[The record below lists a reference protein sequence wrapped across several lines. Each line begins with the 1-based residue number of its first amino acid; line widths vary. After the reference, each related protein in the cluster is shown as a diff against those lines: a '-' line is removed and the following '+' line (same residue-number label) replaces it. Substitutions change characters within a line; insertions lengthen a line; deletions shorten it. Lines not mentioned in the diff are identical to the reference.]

1 MTNCRILLSVLMLGL
16 LSACAINQ
24 NVVALDQSHKITS
37 VCIKNNPKVLMKEGF
52 LPELESQIHSHGIET
67 SVYEGNIPE
76 GCQYSLEYTANWAWD
91 LAMYLTYLH
100 IEIRE
105 DGNVIASADYDA
117 RRGGGNMGKFGHTAD
132 KMRPLLDKMFGKSTS

>member
-1 MTNCRILLSVLMLGL
+1 MTNCRVLLSVLMLGL

-37 VCIKNNPKVLMKEGF
+37 
-52 LPELESQIHSHGIET
+52 IHSHGIET

>member
-1 MTNCRILLSVLMLGL
+1 
-16 LSACAINQ
+16 
-24 NVVALDQSHKITS
+24 
-37 VCIKNNPKVLMKEGF
+37 MKEGF

-132 KMRPLLDKMFGKSTS
+132 KMRPLLDQMFGKPAS

>member
-1 MTNCRILLSVLMLGL
+1 
-16 LSACAINQ
+16 
-24 NVVALDQSHKITS
+24 
-37 VCIKNNPKVLMKEGF
+37 
-52 LPELESQIHSHGIET
+52 
-67 SVYEGNIPE
+67 
-76 GCQYSLEYTANWAWD
+76 
-91 LAMYLTYLH
+91 MYLTYLH